1 LPSLSKWLHALR
13 ERKENRVARENRKR
27 KGERREEWVGKRKWE
42 EEGCAGCQKLAQRQC
57 SAIKFVSISKSYID
71 CKLF

>member
-1 LPSLSKWLHALR
+1 LHGR
-13 ERKENRVARENRKR
+13 IEKE

-42 EEGCAGCQKLAQRQC
+42 EEGCAGCRKLAQRQC
-57 SAIKFVSISKSYID
+57 SAIKFFSISKSYID